1 MDATIDVDVVGV
13 QEVIKEL
20 DSLSGLEIGSEQFFY
35 AVNLFSLKEKRETFV
50 SLKPEM
56 KLNWL
61 KDTHGLESSSKLS
74 ICRCCFCY
82 VTYVF

>member
-1 MDATIDVDVVGV
+1 MFDLQIAFISWMLRLMLMLVGV

-20 DSLSGLEIGSEQFFY
+20 DSLSGLEIGSELFFY
-35 AVNLFSLKEKRETFV
+35 AVNLFSLKEKWETFV

-61 KDTHGLESSSKLS
+61 KYTHGLESS
-74 ICRCCFCY
+74 Y
-82 VTYVF
+82 